1 MKGLII
7 KDFFCLKKQLINYVF
22 VIAGVI
28 VVSVLFVLSCRFGNI
43 HTSFVNMVSSGQA
56 SEADNAQLAGLA
68 LLLFMLVPLACTGD
82 ISNLFEDDEKA
93 SFYKVASSLPVSIS
107 KRVASRYSAG
117 LFFIVIGFAVDLVMT
132 TVLSALTDVISFGE
146 FMGVIVSFTSLMI
159 MYLSILI
166 LCMSLLGKGYR
177 SYANIIPV
185 VVGVGLYIVTH
196 LDKLGDIRDLSKLY
210 YQTVDFI
217 EHKSYILLF
226 AAMLLLISSY
236 AATVYL
242 SKRKR
247 GAY

>member
-22 VIAGVI
+22 VIVGVI
-28 VVSVLFVLSCRFGNI
+28 AVSVLFVLSCRFGNI
-43 HTSFVNMVSSGQA
+43 ASYGQA
-56 SEADNAQLAGLA
+56 SEIDIAQLAGLA

-82 ISNLFEDDEKA
+82 ISNLFADDEKA
-93 SFYKVASSLPVSIS
+93 SFYKVASSLPVSVS
-107 KRVASRYSAG
+107 KRVASRYIAG
-117 LFFIVIGFAVDLVMT
+117 LFFIVIGFVVDLVMT
-132 TVLSALTDVISFGE
+132 IVLSALTDVISFGE
-146 FMGVIVSFTSLMI
+146 FIGVIVSFTSLMI

-185 VVGVGLYIVTH
+185 VVGVGLYAVIN
-196 LDKLGDIRDLSKLY
+196 LDKLGDTRDLPKLY
-210 YQTVDFI
+210 YQTVEFI

-242 SKRKR
+242 SRRKR